1 MLIKRLCIHYLLPAL
16 LEGGKELPF
25 LERHT
30 TRTTTIIRIP
40 QNRSMMRIG
49 IIIITDTGTAGGGGG
64 IVGVALGV
72 PREHIIIIVLVW
84 NDIATLTSRTHVKC
98 DISSHC

>member
-1 MLIKRLCIHYLLPAL
+1 MHTLCPPCTI
-16 LEGGKELPF
+16 EGGKELPF

-30 TRTTTIIRIP
+30 TRTTTRIRIP
-40 QNRSMMRIG
+40 QNKSMMRIG
-49 IIIITDTGTAGGGGG
+49 IIIIMGTGTADGS

-72 PREHIIIIVLVW
+72 PREHIIITVIVW

-98 DISSHC
+98 DISSQW

>member
-1 MLIKRLCIHYLLPAL
+1 M
-16 LEGGKELPF
+16 
-25 LERHT
+25 RHT

-40 QNRSMMRIG
+40 QNKMMRIE
-49 IIIITDTGTAGGGGG
+49 IIIIMNTGTAGGDGG

-72 PREHIIIIVLVW
+72 PREHIIITVLVW

-98 DISSHC
+98 DISSQW